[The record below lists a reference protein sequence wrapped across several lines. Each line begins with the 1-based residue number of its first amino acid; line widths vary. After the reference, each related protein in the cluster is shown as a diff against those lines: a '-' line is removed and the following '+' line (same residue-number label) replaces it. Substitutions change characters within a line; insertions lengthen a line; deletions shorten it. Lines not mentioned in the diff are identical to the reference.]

1 MNETAQTLLELLEEH
16 KALGLAEQ
24 LDYGKFCLYSLIT
37 HSTAIEGSTVTEIE
51 NQLLFDEGI
60 TAKGRSMAEHFMNL
74 DLKAAYERSL
84 EFAKNCTPL
93 SVVMLRELSALVM
106 KNTGGK
112 FSTLLG
118 EFDSS
123 KGDLRLVNVSSGAG
137 GGSYMNFKKVPE
149 SLEKFCLDTNS
160 RLAALPQND
169 VVGQYYASFDAHF
182 GLVTIHPWVDGNGR
196 MARLVM
202 NQIQAGFG
210 LLPSKVES
218 EDKAAY
224 IKALVDAREAGGPE
238 PFREFML
245 AEHVKNLKKELETA
259 RKSL

>member
-1 MNETAQTLLELLEEH
+1 MNETAKTLLTLLEEH
-16 KALGLAEQ
+16 KALDLAGQ
-24 LDYGKFCLYSLIT
+24 VDYGKFCLYSLIT
-37 HSTAIEGSTVTEIE
+37 HSTAIEGSTVTELE

-74 DLKAAYERSL
+74 DLRAAYERSL
-84 EFAKNCTPL
+84 EFAKARTPL
-93 SVVMLRELSALVM
+93 SVGMLKELSALVM

-123 KGDLRLVNVSSGAG
+123 KGELRLVNVSSGAG
-137 GGSYMNFKKVPE
+137 GGSYMNFQKVPS
-149 SLEKFCLDTNS
+149 SLEKFCLDTNA
-160 RLAALPQND
+160 RLAELSGGDTIGAYN
-169 VVGQYYASFDAHF
+169 ASFDAHLE
-182 GLVTIHPWVDGNGR
+182 LVTIHPWVDGNGR

-218 EDKAAY
+218 ANKAEY
-224 IKALVDAREAGGPE
+224 IKALISSREAGSSE
-238 PFREFML
+238 PFRAFML
-245 AEHVKNLKKELETA
+245 AEHVKNLGKELETA
-259 RKSL
+259 KKSL